1 MSKYLE
7 TETSQFESAIGE
19 TLLNSYNDVTANYL
33 KDVINATISF
43 SLEIVST
50 TENLSALK

>member
-7 TETSQFESAIGE
+7 TETSQSESTIGE
-19 TLLNSYNDVTANYL
+19 TLLNSYNDATANYL
-33 KDVINATISF
+33 KDIINATISF